1 MTEEDWER
9 TPEDVERDKTMSK
22 TYELYARARLALTCR
37 ETLGHVP
44 TAEIPDAPAWLKAN
58 LDESGMA
65 ILRAELV
72 ETFNKYKPAEG
83 WEYPDGE
90 ICGDWRRLPQDPE
103 KLIEWVDNDA
113 RSQIGEMAIG
123 VLRDLRHRG
132 PTTPTGREQE

>member
-1 MTEEDWER
+1 MTEDDWTR
-9 TPEDVERDKTMSK
+9 TPEDVERDKTMSQI
-22 TYELYARARLALTCR
+22 YELYHRARLELTKR
-37 ETLGHVP
+37 ETLGHVS
-44 TAEIPDAPAWLKAN
+44 TSEIPGAPAWLKAN

-72 ETFNKYKPAEG
+72 ETFTKYRPPEG
-83 WEYPDGE
+83 WAYPDGE

-132 PTTPTGREQE
+132 PKTSTGSE